1 VSPAEYIR
9 PAIRYVLSCTM
20 RPVLS
25 VVSLLAGGILVA
37 APPPPGPDSAEERK
51 AEAYVRQL
59 RSPKYK
65 DRERAAAEL
74 IQMGRAA
81 KTALIAGKA
90 DPDPEIQTR
99 CQQLLPQALALD
111 LRYRVDRYLNDPDGR
126 LDHDLPLLKLYREKV
141 GTDANARKLYA
152 EMLNINGALL
162 EGCADDPRTV
172 TERVQQ
178 RTQEI
183 YQELFGIPLAGG
195 FRGGY
200 RPGVPNPA
208 EVSTLLFAASTPAYK
223 PAQPDWV
230 LSNLY
235 MQPGFT
241 TPLKDEKN
249 GAALRRLFLNYLD
262 ARMDDNTINQCVWML
277 CQHQIKEGADVLAK
291 ALRDRKADQVYTK
304 ATAMCA
310 VGTLGGK
317 GHAVVFEP
325 LLKDS
330 AQVQP
335 FFVGRG
341 QRGQVQVR
349 DVALAMTIHLN
360 GKNPKDYGFELWQ
373 SYPGQLI
380 QYHQLGFGSDVER
393 ASAFEKWGAEVA
405 KSGTL
410 PK

>member
-1 VSPAEYIR
+1 MHLHHTQSRTMSRGLSLIGLLTGG
-9 PAIRYVLSCTM
+9 VL
-20 RPVLS
+20 L
-25 VVSLLAGGILVA
+25 A
-37 APPPPGPDSAEERK
+37 APPAGRPDTDEGRRAEVC
-51 AEAYVRQL
+51 VRQL
-59 RSPKYK
+59 GSPKYK

-81 KTALIAGKA
+81 KAALIAGKA
-90 DPDPEIQTR
+90 DPDPEVQTR

-111 LRYRVDRYLNDPDGR
+111 LRYRMDRYLKDPDGK
-126 LDHDLPLLKLYREKV
+126 LDHDLPFLKLYRDKV
-141 GTDANARKLYA
+141 GTDANARNLYA
-152 EMLNINGALL
+152 EMVTVNGVFL
-162 EGCADDPRTV
+162 EACEEEPGRV

-178 RTQEI
+178 RTQEM
-183 YQELFGIPLAGG
+183 YQQLFGNPLAGG

-200 RPGVPNPA
+200 RPGMPNPA
-208 EVSTLLFAASTPAYK
+208 EVCTLLFAASVPAYK
-223 PAQPDWV
+223 PVQTDWA

-249 GAALRRLFLNYLD
+249 GTALRKLFLNYLD
-262 ARMDDNTINQCVWML
+262 VRMDDNTINQCVWTL

-317 GHAVVFEP
+317 VHADVFGP
-325 LLKDS
+325 LLKDP

-373 SYPGQLI
+373 LYPGQLI
-380 QYHQLGFGSDVER
+380 QYHQLGFGSEDER
-393 ASAFEKWGAEVA
+393 VRAFKKWESEAGKAAS
-405 KSGTL
+405 
-410 PK
+410 PPN

>member
-1 VSPAEYIR
+1 MAVRQMHLHHTQSHTMSR
-9 PAIRYVLSCTM
+9 GLS
-20 RPVLS
+20 
-25 VVSLLAGGILVA
+25 LAGLLTGGVLLA
-37 APPPPGPDSAEERK
+37 APPSGRPDSREGHRAEVC
-51 AEAYVRQL
+51 VRQL
-59 RSPKYK
+59 GSPKYR

-74 IQMGRAA
+74 MQMGRAA
-81 KTALIAGKA
+81 KSALIAGKA
-90 DPDPEIQTR
+90 DPDPEVQTR

-111 LRYRVDRYLNDPDGR
+111 LRYRVDRYLRDPDVK
-126 LDHDLPLLKLYREKV
+126 LDHDLPLLKLYHDKV

-152 EMLNINGALL
+152 EMVTVNGVFL
-162 EGCADDPRTV
+162 EACEEESGRV

-178 RTQEI
+178 RTQEM
-183 YQELFGIPLAGG
+183 YQQLFGNQVAVG
-195 FRGGY
+195 FRGAY
-200 RPGVPNPA
+200 RPGVLNPA
-208 EVSTLLFAASTPAYK
+208 EVCTLLFAASVPAYQ
-223 PAQPDWV
+223 PAQPDWA

-249 GAALRRLFLNYLD
+249 GTAVRRLFLNYLD
-262 ARMDDNTINQCVWML
+262 VRMDDNTINQCVWML

-291 ALRDRKADQVYTK
+291 ALRDRKADQLYTR

-317 GHAVVFEP
+317 AHAEVFGP
-325 LLKDS
+325 FLNDT

-373 SYPGQLI
+373 VSPGQLI
-380 QYHQLGFGSDVER
+380 QYHQLGFGSEDER
-393 ASAFEKWGAEVA
+393 VRAFKKWESEAGKSAGPAN
-405 KSGTL
+405 
-410 PK
+410 